1 MPMFTPASR
10 LCMDS
15 PTSNI
20 CSSNVGSTRATE
32 HRITRRRAGQRR
44 GAMLV
49 VIVAMLIAFLFT
61 VAISVDVAYMHL
73 VRSELRTATDAAS
86 KAASQ
91 ALVRT
96 RDRNAAI
103 AAAQAIGREH
113 LVANR
118 PLEISANEI
127 QFGNGTP
134 NANGSYVFSPTGTP
148 VNSIR
153 INGRRTAD
161 SLGGAVPLHFGRIF
175 SVNSFQPAHFS
186 TATFVERDVV
196 LVLDRSGSMVGQK
209 IVDLKNSVSLF
220 ISLLQNDN
228 TVEEQ
233 VGLASYSTFA
243 TEDVQLTPD
252 LNQVT
257 NSSNRMI
264 AAGFTS
270 VSGGMDAGLNIMLR
284 GRSPEFVERTMIVM
298 TDGIHNTGRDPELS
312 ARDVVGAGVVIHT
325 ISFGA
330 DADRTRMQR
339 IAQIGRGQAFH
350 ADTGA
355 DLSAAFRQIAQ
366 TLNSIMTE

>member
-1 MPMFTPASR
+1 MP
-10 LCMDS
+10 
-15 PTSNI
+15 
-20 CSSNVGSTRATE
+20 SSTIATRVRRGSTNRSGE
-32 HRITRRRAGQRR
+32 RR

-49 VIVAMLIAFLFT
+49 VIAVMLVAFLFT

-91 ALVRT
+91 TLVRT
-96 RDRNAAI
+96 RDRGAAI

-113 LVANR
+113 LVANK
-118 PLEISANEI
+118 PLEINASEI
-127 QFGNGTP
+127 QFGHSEP
-134 NANGSYVFSPTGTP
+134 NNRGSYLFEPSGTP

-153 INGRRTAD
+153 VNGRRTAD

-175 SVNSFQPAHFS
+175 SVNSFQPAQFS

-196 LVLDRSGSMVGQK
+196 LVLDRSGSMSGQK
-209 IVDLKNSVSLF
+209 LADLKNSVALF
-220 ISLLQNDN
+220 ITLLQRDN
-228 TVEEQ
+228 TVDEQ
-233 VGLASYSTFA
+233 VGLSSYSSDS

-252 LNQVT
+252 LNQIT
-257 NSSNRMI
+257 TASNRMV

-270 VSGGMDAGLNIMLR
+270 VSGGMDAGLRIMLR

-298 TDGIHNTGRDPELS
+298 TDGIHNSGRDPEQS
-312 ARDVVGAGVVIHT
+312 AQEVVAAGVVIHT

-330 DADRTRMQR
+330 DADRGRMQR
-339 IAQIGRGQAFH
+339 IAQIGRGQSFH
-350 ADTGA
+350 ADTGS

>member
-1 MPMFTPASR
+1 MPSSIETQLLQFGSSR
-10 LCMDS
+10 RL
-15 PTSNI
+15 P
-20 CSSNVGSTRATE
+20 
-32 HRITRRRAGQRR
+32 QRR

-49 VIVAMLIAFLFT
+49 VIAVMLIAFLFT

-91 ALVRT
+91 TLVRT

-103 AAAQAIGREH
+103 AAAQALGREH
-113 LVANR
+113 LVANK
-118 PLEISANEI
+118 PLEIAASEI
-127 QFGNGTP
+127 QFGHAQP
-134 NANGSYVFSPTGTP
+134 NASGSYVFSPSGTP

-153 INGRRTAD
+153 VNGRRTAD

-175 SVNSFQPAHFS
+175 SVNSFQPAQFS
-186 TATFVERDVV
+186 TSTFVERDVV
-196 LVLDRSGSMVGQK
+196 LVLDRSGSMLGGK
-209 IVDLKNSVSLF
+209 LADLKNAVGVF
-220 ISLLQNDN
+220 ISVLQNDN

-233 VGLASYSTFA
+233 VGLASYSTSA
-243 TEDVQLTPD
+243 TIDVQLTPN
-252 LNQVT
+252 LNQITTSANGMV
-257 NSSNRMI
+257 

-270 VSGGMDAGLNIMLR
+270 ISGGMDAGLSIMLG

-298 TDGIHNTGRDPELS
+298 TDGIHNMGRDPELS
-312 ARDVVGAGVVIHT
+312 AREIVAAGVVIHT
-325 ISFGA
+325 ISFGF
-330 DADRTRMQR
+330 DADQTRMQR
-339 IAQIGRGQAFH
+339 IAQIGRGQSFH